1 MRFIKCL
8 TWSVSLLLMASVG
21 LRAQPANEVKKYP
34 KEVYFDF
41 RGKPLPDELTLTPL
55 GSDPFVKSE
64 PEGLRITLP
73 KDRKNLE
80 QIVVGTRTG
89 IQGDF
94 EITATMEILN
104 AERAKD
110 TFGVGVSLY
119 INKVNPTAEGATLGR
134 ITKPT
139 GEQEVFWDQSFG
151 KTAEERQYDLGHRP
165 YTENQIRLRM
175 KRTGTQLAYFVGKGF
190 NGDHFDEL
198 PAKEFGGIDIKQV
211 IVRVTT
217 GGQRANLDVRL
228 IDLRIRSGAAPET
241 PIPETKTAG
250 ESSNTWLLAA
260 LCVMV
265 LILSLVVIVLAAL
278 LFRRQG
284 AVSGE
289 SKQSN

>member
-1 MRFIKCL
+1 MQFTNCFV
-8 TWSVSLLLMASVG
+8 WSVCLLLMASVG
-21 LRAQPANEVKKYP
+21 LRAQPVNEEKKYP

-104 AERAKD
+104 ADQPKGG
-110 TFGVGVSLY
+110 FGVGVSLY

-139 GEQEVFWDQSFG
+139 GEQLIFWDQSFG
-151 KTAEERQYDLGHRP
+151 KIPEERQYDIKDRP

-175 KRTGTQLAYFVGKGF
+175 KRTGTQLAYFVGKGL
-190 NGDHFDEL
+190 NGNLFDEL
-198 PAKEFGGIDIKQV
+198 PAKEFGGIDIQQV

-217 GGQRANLDVRL
+217 GKQRANLDVRL
-228 IDLRIRSGAAPET
+228 IDLRIRSGAAPAT
-241 PIPETKTAG
+241 PIPAPNTTV
-250 ESSNTWLLAA
+250 ESARSWLVAA
-260 LCVMV
+260 LCVAV
-265 LILSLVVIVLAAL
+265 SVLSLIVVVLAAL
-278 LFRRQG
+278 LFRRHRSE
-284 AVSGE
+284 SGK
-289 SKQSN
+289 SNQST